1 MPGELVSSGWRSRVV
16 AAFDPPDAAGEFARW
31 QADYADA
38 LATVPPEAM
47 RVEYGR
53 RGAGLY
59 IRVRIE
65 ESRIPPELHPEPE
78 APPPAAA

>member
-16 AAFDPPDAAGEFARW
+16 AAFDPPGATAAFERW
-31 QADYADA
+31 QADHAAA
-38 LATVPPEAM
+38 LAAVPPEAM

-59 IRVRIE
+59 VRVRIE
-65 ESRIPPELHPEPE
+65 ETQIPPELQPD
-78 APPPAAA
+78 PPPAAA